1 MSLSIQEKNQKLSTS
16 EIIQLLCLYFVACTH
31 YIDGLITIALYIVL
45 PLGFL
50 LSLRDYHKSQMNK
63 TFRSLMWLYG
73 WVLFCTLLS
82 TNIGASLIELKK
94 IAGCVLSSFMML
106 SLAKDLKRVY
116 LLYLTFL
123 LFLISTWQYALGH
136 IYEVVDISSAQLND
150 QKLNANTFAYFT
162 TYATFA
168 IYMLGYLKNKYTW
181 LFEMLFPLTLLLSF
195 ITAIYSASRQL
206 LIIQIPFILLLLANR
221 YNFRSGKGL
230 MLFIGIIAIAIAGYF
245 YFGETMFANSYLSK
259 RAEMSIED
267 DTRIVIANE
276 CIQIGTENP
285 LFGIGPGCVAKHVST
300 GNFSH
305 NTYLELFAGTGLVGM
320 IIFIIMIYSFICA
333 QLRRYR
339 ETHDTVFMAFVIFG
353 MIWAIDQIFYVFHT
367 DLWLISFFILV
378 ATHSEVYNKT
388 KYGIR

>member
-63 TFRSLMWLYG
+63 TFRSLMCLYG
-73 WVLFCTLLS
+73 WILFCTLLS

-123 LFLISTWQYALGH
+123 LFLISTWQYALDH
-136 IYEVVDISSAQLND
+136 IYEVMDISSSQIDD

-162 TYATFA
+162 TYATFV
-168 IYMLGYLKNKYTW
+168 IYMLGYLENKYTR
-181 LFEMLFPLTLLLSF
+181 LFKMLFPLTLLLSF